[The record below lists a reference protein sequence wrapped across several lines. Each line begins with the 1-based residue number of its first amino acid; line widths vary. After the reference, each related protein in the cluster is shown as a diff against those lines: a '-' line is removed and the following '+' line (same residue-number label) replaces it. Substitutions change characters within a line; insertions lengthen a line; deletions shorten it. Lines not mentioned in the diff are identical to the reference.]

1 MASNANDDNNNTG
14 NGADKDAPG
23 SGTTTAPTT
32 MATTETH
39 EEMRYMIAALMKKI
53 DDQDKRNEAI
63 TARLDAMAAERQ
75 HPTWR
80 AGVNDPM
87 DGIRRRF
94 DFSTPAEAS
103 GSGARNSSFL
113 RPLDERT
120 PAATRVNMTEPP
132 PLRRNSSEEELAS
145 ALNGIRTD
153 EVSDPA
159 RGDNPTEA
167 DENPQ
172 WNEQEEREDEPRREE
187 RERLPQSK
195 GMTHAQTLE
204 LKELRASMART
215 VAEIRAMKSQVH
227 NATSAAPEIDRML
240 EETQRTPF
248 TARITEARIPE
259 PEKVRIPFYEG
270 TTDPKAHITAFRIAM
285 GRAFTKNAAKL
296 TKREVD
302 AGYCLLFVEH
312 LKGAALEW
320 FSRQERNSIG
330 SFQQLSA
337 LFLKQYSMFMDR
349 GTSDADKWTL
359 SQGPNEPLREYMAR
373 FKAVVSKIEGISYK
387 AALEALKRSLWYKSE
402 FRREMALNTPQT
414 IQDALHRSSDFVV
427 NEEEMKNLDEQYEA
441 TKAAIRSSILPRP
454 TKRGNPSGNA
464 TTQSSEEPRS
474 GGAHNYQV
482 SSGRGR
488 GEPRNNTWVR
498 KSANYDEKAFCEYHQ
513 TYGHSTA
520 QCRTLGAK
528 LAAKMA
534 AGELQNAVTL
544 KDLVPNEQQEKA
556 EPNGAAEPANPPRR
570 GDNPKRDRRGEPEER
585 PEPRQRINMI
595 MGGSQY
601 YQDTVSSIKAY
612 QRRAEAKENWTK
624 PTDIPNT
631 VISFA
636 EEETAGIDRPHN
648 DPLVV
653 ELTIRDH
660 DVARVLI
667 DTGSSVNVIFR
678 ETLRRMGI
686 DLSEVEAIPKPLTG
700 FSGETTMTMGTNRLP
715 VVAGGVTKIV
725 EFCVTDLPAIY
736 NVIMGTPWINGMRAV
751 PSTYHLCL
759 KFPTPSGVKTIWGNQ
774 KESRNCFLTEHKLR
788 NPVTDARADIDR
800 KKMKIDREPAN
811 ELSKLL

>member
-1 MASNANDDNNNTG
+1 MMT
-14 NGADKDAPG
+14 
-23 SGTTTAPTT
+23 
-32 MATTETH
+32 
-39 EEMRYMIAALMKKI
+39 ALMKKI
-53 DDQDKRNEAI
+53 DEQDKRNESI
-63 TARLDAMAAERQ
+63 TERLNAMAAERQ

-80 AGVNDPM
+80 ARIPDPM

-103 GSGARNSSFL
+103 GSGARNPLAPPMF
-113 RPLDERT
+113 RPLGEQT

-132 PLRRNSSEEELAS
+132 PLRRNPRRQAGEEENDAIDVDAQQNDGTTNSQQNGSAQRISQEELAS
-145 ALNGIRTD
+145 ALNGTRRQPD
-153 EVSDPA
+153 EC
-159 RGDNPTEA
+159 
-167 DENPQ
+167 
-172 WNEQEEREDEPRREE
+172 REDEPRREV

-204 LKELRASMART
+204 IKELRASMART

-248 TARITEARIPE
+248 TAIITEARIPE
-259 PEKVRIPFYEG
+259 PGKVRIPFYKG

-285 GRAFTKNAAKL
+285 GRGFTKNAAKL
-296 TKREVD
+296 TERDVD

-330 SFQQLSA
+330 SFQQFSA
-337 LFLKQYSMFMDR
+337 LFRKQYSMFMNR
-349 GTSDADKWTL
+349 GTSDADLWTL
-359 SQGPNEPLREYMAR
+359 SQGPNEPLRDYMAR
-373 FKAVVSKIEGISYK
+373 FKAVVSKIEGISDK

-441 TKAAIRSSILPRP
+441 TKAAIQSSILTRP
-454 TKRGNPSGNA
+454 SKKGNPSNNT
-464 TTQSSEEPRS
+464 TTQSSDKPRS

-482 SSGRGR
+482 GTGRGR
-488 GEPRNNTWVR
+488 GEPRNNTWVS
-498 KSANYDEKAFCEYHQ
+498 KPTNYDEKAFCEYHQ

-528 LAAKMA
+528 IAAKMA
-534 AGELQNAVTL
+534 AGELQNAVNL
-544 KDLVPNEQQEKA
+544 KNLVRNEPKEGV
-556 EPNGAAEPANPPRR
+556 ELSGAAEPANPPRR
-570 GDNPKRDRRGEPEER
+570 GDNTKRDRRGEPEER

-595 MGGSQY
+595 MAGSQY

-612 QRRAEAKENWTK
+612 QRRAEAKENWTE

-631 VISFA
+631 VISFT

-648 DPLVV
+648 DPLVI
-653 ELTIRDH
+653 ELKIRDH
-660 DVARVLI
+660 DVVRVLI

-686 DLSEVEAIPKPLTG
+686 DLSEVIAIPKPLTG
-700 FSGETTMTMGTNRLP
+700 FSGETMKTMRTIGLP
-715 VVAGGVTKIV
+715 VVAGGVTRIV
-725 EFCVTDLPAIY
+725 
-736 NVIMGTPWINGMRAV
+736 
-751 PSTYHLCL
+751 
-759 KFPTPSGVKTIWGNQ
+759 
-774 KESRNCFLTEHKLR
+774 
-788 NPVTDARADIDR
+788 
-800 KKMKIDREPAN
+800 
-811 ELSKLL
+811 

>member
-1 MASNANDDNNNTG
+1 
-14 NGADKDAPG
+14 
-23 SGTTTAPTT
+23 
-32 MATTETH
+32 
-39 EEMRYMIAALMKKI
+39 
-53 DDQDKRNEAI
+53 
-63 TARLDAMAAERQ
+63 
-75 HPTWR
+75 
-80 AGVNDPM
+80 
-87 DGIRRRF
+87 
-94 DFSTPAEAS
+94 
-103 GSGARNSSFL
+103 
-113 RPLDERT
+113 
-120 PAATRVNMTEPP
+120 
-132 PLRRNSSEEELAS
+132 
-145 ALNGIRTD
+145 
-153 EVSDPA
+153 
-159 RGDNPTEA
+159 
-167 DENPQ
+167 
-172 WNEQEEREDEPRREE
+172 
-187 RERLPQSK
+187 
-195 GMTHAQTLE
+195 
-204 LKELRASMART
+204 
-215 VAEIRAMKSQVH
+215 
-227 NATSAAPEIDRML
+227 
-240 EETQRTPF
+240 
-248 TARITEARIPE
+248 
-259 PEKVRIPFYEG
+259 
-270 TTDPKAHITAFRIAM
+270 
-285 GRAFTKNAAKL
+285 
-296 TKREVD
+296 
-302 AGYCLLFVEH
+302 
-312 LKGAALEW
+312 
-320 FSRQERNSIG
+320 
-330 SFQQLSA
+330 
-337 LFLKQYSMFMDR
+337 
-349 GTSDADKWTL
+349 
-359 SQGPNEPLREYMAR
+359 
-373 FKAVVSKIEGISYK
+373 
-387 AALEALKRSLWYKSE
+387 
-402 FRREMALNTPQT
+402 MALNTPQT

-441 TKAAIRSSILPRP
+441 TKAAIRSSIVPRP
-454 TKRGNPSGNA
+454 AKKGNPSTNA
-464 TTQSSEEPRS
+464 ATQSSEEPRS

-488 GEPRNNTWVR
+488 GELRNNTWVR

-534 AGELQNAVTL
+534 AGDLQNAVSL

-556 EPNGAAEPANPPRR
+556 EPSGAAEPTNPPRR

-601 YQDTVSSIKAY
+601 YQDTVSLIKAY
-612 QRRAEAKENWTK
+612 QRRAEAKENWAE

-700 FSGETTMTMGTNRLP
+700 FSGETTMTMGTVRLP

-800 KKMKIDREPAN
+800 KKMKTDREPAN